1 MGKNIIDSNYIY
13 PLTDTGF
20 KVIFGTP
27 KNKRLLIDFLN
38 CLLKGEQT
46 IVDIEYTDKEQVSD
60 VREERDII
68 YDIFCKTDKGEYVIV
83 EMQRQRQSN
92 FIERT
97 IYYAARAL
105 SRQGKRGRWNYDI
118 KTVYCVAFMN
128 FMIEKF
134 GDNLCTDAEL
144 TIKGS
149 NEQLSPVLRLFYIQL
164 PLAKEEENAEY
175 VTSLKSWTYILHNM
189 EALNLPRY
197 SDNKIFNYLKEVT
210 DVAALSPEQ
219 RRRYERDLTNYWDAC
234 ALDEEYERRDKEF
247 KNREK
252 EIESKKKEIESKK
265 KEIENGKKEIE
276 NGKKE
281 IENGKKEIENGKK
294 EIENGKKEIESK
306 KKEIEK
312 EGMKKGK
319 TEEKLSIARNLKK
332 MNLPLAN
339 ISSAT
344 GLSIEEINAISLN

>member
-1 MGKNIIDSNYIY
+1 MEKDIIDSKYLY

-105 SRQGKRGRWNYDI
+105 SRQGKKGRWNYDI

-234 ALDEEYERRDKEF
+234 ALDEEYERKNKEYEI
-247 KNREK
+247 REK
-252 EIESKKKEIESKK
+252 DIKIREKDIKTREKDIKTRENDIKTREKVIESKKKEY
-265 KEIENGKKEIE
+265 
-276 NGKKE
+276 
-281 IENGKKEIENGKK
+281 
-294 EIENGKKEIESK
+294 
-306 KKEIEK
+306 EK
-312 EGMKKGK
+312 EGMEKGEASK
-319 TEEKLSIARNLKK
+319 AISIARNLKK
-332 MNLPLAN
+332 MNFSLTD
-339 ISSAT
+339 ICDIT
-344 GLSIEEINAISLN
+344 GLSVEDVNAISLN

>member
-1 MGKNIIDSNYIY
+1 
-13 PLTDTGF
+13 
-20 KVIFGTP
+20 
-27 KNKRLLIDFLN
+27 
-38 CLLKGEQT
+38 
-46 IVDIEYTDKEQVSD
+46 
-60 VREERDII
+60 
-68 YDIFCKTDKGEYVIV
+68 
-83 EMQRQRQSN
+83 
-92 FIERT
+92 
-97 IYYAARAL
+97 
-105 SRQGKRGRWNYDI
+105 
-118 KTVYCVAFMN
+118 MN

-247 KNREK
+247 ERRDKEFERRDKEFERRDKEFERRDKEFERRDKEFETRENVIKTREKDIKAKEKDIKTREK
-252 EIESKKKEIESKK
+252 EIESRKKEYEY
-265 KEIENGKKEIE
+265 
-276 NGKKE
+276 
-281 IENGKKEIENGKK
+281 
-294 EIENGKKEIESK
+294 
-306 KKEIEK
+306 
-312 EGMKKGK
+312 EGMEKGK
-319 TEEKLSIARNLKK
+319 TEEKLSIARNLKR

-344 GLSIEEINAISLN
+344 GLSIEEIDAISLN